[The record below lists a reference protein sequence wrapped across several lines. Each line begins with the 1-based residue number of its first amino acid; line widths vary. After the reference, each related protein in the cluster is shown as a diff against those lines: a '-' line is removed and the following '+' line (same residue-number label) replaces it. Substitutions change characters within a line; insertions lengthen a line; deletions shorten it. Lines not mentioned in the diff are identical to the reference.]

1 MPTLPEV
8 IVSLLLPL
16 SICLTPGPG
25 VKPDSWRWA

>member
-16 SICLTPGPG
+16 SICLTPGRGNFATLIP
-25 VKPDSWRWA
+25 R